1 MKVGNMFRTVRP
13 FISAL
18 AVIATAAL
26 LVFVIY
32 FTELGLL
39 WIAFLG
45 GILLAAI
52 LAEATRVSRVEWLAT
67 LRMARLSAIKEKLE
81 RETQLRTRAEEAIAA
96 GKSRLHLID
105 EVLPTMVA
113 LIDAE
118 GHCRYHNRAL
128 MEWLHLRPEQILG
141 QHIRKVLGTNTYQET
156 AASIRQSLDGHQVQY
171 ARTQQMPDGAVYRL
185 QVEHI
190 PQFSEDGR
198 VTGFYMLMDDI
209 TSPGDVHIPAQV
221 ESRPPVRAGNSP
233 HMPAFIHD
241 GMSSQDAFVDSFSEQ
256 VMGQKEA
263 GNIRAAIEKGDFRLY
278 CQLISPITDGS
289 GEAEHYEILVRLAEE
304 EESMIP
310 PGAFFPLAEKY
321 GLMQHLDRWVVQHV
335 MEWAS
340 RQNSADAKRNNSIFF
355 INVSGATIGDPSF
368 PEFLQLTLT
377 EYGVSGASLCFEIPN
392 SELALRPPVVAEF
405 ARQIRE
411 CGCLVAISGFGH
423 DRISFDLIRGFRV
436 EFLKVD
442 GGIIFNIL
450 RDPVELAK
458 ITAINNVAKKIGVKT
473 IAELVEN
480 EETIAKLREIGID
493 FAQGFG
499 ISRPQP
505 LAK

>member
-1 MKVGNMFRTVRP
+1 
-13 FISAL
+13 
-18 AVIATAAL
+18 
-26 LVFVIY
+26 
-32 FTELGLL
+32 
-39 WIAFLG
+39 
-45 GILLAAI
+45 
-52 LAEATRVSRVEWLAT
+52 
-67 LRMARLSAIKEKLE
+67 
-81 RETQLRTRAEEAIAA
+81 
-96 GKSRLHLID
+96 
-105 EVLPTMVA
+105 
-113 LIDAE
+113 
-118 GHCRYHNRAL
+118 
-128 MEWLHLRPEQILG
+128 
-141 QHIRKVLGTNTYQET
+141 
-156 AASIRQSLDGHQVQY
+156 
-171 ARTQQMPDGAVYRL
+171 
-185 QVEHI
+185 
-190 PQFSEDGR
+190 
-198 VTGFYMLMDDI
+198 
-209 TSPGDVHIPAQV
+209 
-221 ESRPPVRAGNSP
+221 
-233 HMPAFIHD
+233 
-241 GMSSQDAFVDSFSEQ
+241 
-256 VMGQKEA
+256 
-263 GNIRAAIEKGDFRLY
+263 
-278 CQLISPITDGS
+278 
-289 GEAEHYEILVRLAEE
+289 
-304 EESMIP
+304 MIP

-321 GLMQHLDRWVVQHV
+321 GLMQQLDRWVVQHV
-335 MEWAS
+335 TEWAS
-340 RQNSADAKRNNSIFF
+340 RQNSADKKRDDSIFF

-405 ARQIRE
+405 ARQIRD

-458 ITAINNVAKKIGVKT
+458 ITAINSVAKKIGVKT